1 MTERIEDLIEKEGEE
16 EDIRTEPKDRRE
28 DEYSWLLS
36 RVSKLQLIEELQRQ
50 QTRVTELQAA
60 VRDFKKTRDSLAEC
74 EAKYRF
80 VEQNILDTLMAFDTS
95 LRLFYCS
102 PSVESLTGFAVE
114 DVVQRRIEKVIGAS
128 SLKTF
133 MSRFAEELNPTWKL
147 ENSHAGSIEI
157 ELLTKE
163 GSTVPV
169 SGTLRIVWDN
179 DSPSQ
184 ILLIIQ
190 DIRGQKL
197 MEKALQQEV
206 QRYRIFFQKA
216 QEPMC
221 IVTPQGTLVEVNDAW
236 TKLLGCT
243 PQDLLGLNVK
253 TIMPEVALAYA
264 GPVETS
270 SSDWETWLKR
280 RDGSIATCL
289 ITAITWASAEQ
300 TLLGHLFIVR
310 SRKEAQ
316 G

>member
-1 MTERIEDLIEKEGEE
+1 MTERIEDLMGKEDEEKE
-16 EDIRTEPKDRRE
+16 IQTEQKGRRE

-36 RVSKLQLIEELQRQ
+36 RISKLQLLDELQRQ
-50 QTRVTELQAA
+50 QTRVTELQEA

-80 VEQNILDTLMAFDTS
+80 VEQNMFDTLMAFDTS
-95 LRLFYCS
+95 FRLFYCS
-102 PSVESLTGFAVE
+102 PSVESLTGFTVE
-114 DVVQRRIEKVIGAS
+114 EVVQRRIEKVIAVS

-133 MSRFAEELNPTWKL
+133 MSRFAEELNPEWKL
-147 ENSHAGSIEI
+147 ENSHAGSMEL
-157 ELLTKE
+157 ELLAKE
-163 GSTVPV
+163 GLNVPV

-179 DSPSQ
+179 GSPSQ
-184 ILLIIQ
+184 ILLVIQ

-197 MEKALQQEV
+197 MEKALQQEI

-221 IVTPQGTLVEVNDAW
+221 IVTPQGTLVEMNDAW
-236 TKLLGCT
+236 TKMLGYP
-243 PQDLLGLNVK
+243 PQELLGLNVK
-253 TIMPEVALAYA
+253 TVMPEVALAYA

-270 SSDWETWLKR
+270 SSDWETWLRK
-280 RDGSIATCL
+280 RDGSIVACL

-310 SRKEAQ
+310 SRKETQ